1 MKLQLTGVSET
12 LLVPFYARVYGS
24 RHYSDRFYDKAVLEV
39 FPKIDYDFSKF
50 TKGKMSLWGCL
61 ARSIILDREIKK
73 FLKVYPDAKCIN
85 LACGFDTRFYRL
97 DNGKI
102 RWFEFDFSEVI
113 VLRKQIFPGNDR
125 LFSLVGNV
133 LEEKIYD
140 NIKEAGE
147 NVLIILEGLLIYFTE
162 QQVQELFQILK
173 RNFPKATIFAEFSRP
188 FSVKYQKYHDTVHET
203 MAKFQWGIRNSKEIE
218 KICPGVEFLEE
229 WNLTEEMIPFS
240 PCRLFLFSPFLK
252 KVNNSIVKL
261 QFKSAM
267 KKE

>member
-24 RHYSDRFYDKAVLEV
+24 RHYSDRFYDKVVLEV

-113 VLRKQIFPGNDR
+113 ALRKQIFPGNDR

-218 KICPGVEFLEE
+218 KICPGVQFLEE
-229 WNLTEEMIPFS
+229 WNLTEEMLPFS

-261 QFKSAM
+261 QFKSTM